1 VTGKLVAMVQRAQI
15 LQRRRQADATLEL
28 SRINRELERRIQ
40 QLLEAEKL
48 RDVTPAQ
55 ANAMLVLF
63 QEKAPM
69 TARRLARQMNLS
81 EVTVG
86 RFVRALE
93 AAGWVQRDADPRDTR
108 AILIRPSKRAYR
120 AFPRFLKVSN
130 ALLDMAFSGFTKR
143 EIETLGKLV
152 ERVRMNVEVES

>member
-1 VTGKLVAMVQRAQI
+1 MTGKLVAMVQRAQI